1 MILIFEDIFKLFLI
15 TLIAILIGYNR
26 EKRNKPAGIKTNVI
40 VGVISCLI
48 MIISIKISNSEIG
61 ITNGADPARLG
72 AQVITGIG
80 FLGAGTILKHE
91 DKIEGLTTAA
101 CLWGVSGLGLAI
113 GYGLYVLSIIT
124 VIIIYLALY
133 IRWKNYI

>member
-1 MILIFEDIFKLFLI
+1 MNIFWEDIIKLLLI
-15 TLIAILIGYNR
+15 TLIAVLFGYNR
-26 EKRNKPAGIKTNVI
+26 KKRNKPAGVRTNMI

-48 MIISIKISNSEIG
+48 MIIAMKISSSEIG

-72 AQVITGIG
+72 AQVISGIG

-101 CLWGVSGLGLAI
+101 CLWGVGGLGLAI
-113 GYGLYVLSIIT
+113 GYGLYTLSIISA
-124 VIIIYLALY
+124 IIMYIALF
-133 IRWKNYI
+133 IK